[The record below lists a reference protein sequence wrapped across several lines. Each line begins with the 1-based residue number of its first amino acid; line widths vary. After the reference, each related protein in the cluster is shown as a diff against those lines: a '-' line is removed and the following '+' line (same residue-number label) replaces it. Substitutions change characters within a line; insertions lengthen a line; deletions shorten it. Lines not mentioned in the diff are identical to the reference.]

1 MVPAGQSRAA
11 PYDAAI
17 SEIAHACDS
26 CEKHNDTYLWVPETE
41 AVPTPQL
48 IAVYDDYE
56 PFEEYGYPI
65 GTLDQFNRPRKSQP
79 EMVDITMK
87 ENFVFLLVSAN
98 SRIAFFKSSIF
109 GYSFCHGLT
118 VS

>member
-11 PYDAAI
+11 PHDAAI

-26 CEKHNDTYLWVPETE
+26 CEKHSDTYLWVPETE

-87 ENFVFLLVSAN
+87 ENFVFLLVVF
-98 SRIAFFKSSIF
+98 AFIMT
-109 GYSFCHGLT
+109 GLLSWL
-118 VS
+118 VV